1 MIAEMIPL
9 EWRVRW
15 RGLWLAVPWWRALV
29 EVLAAQAPVLL
40 WVLLFQLDGLGGPG
54 FRAVVALIV
63 PVGPICILWCVF
75 RMRRPPWQW
84 QLRLLLYVGMGVL
97 VGITPTVMLADIWQA
112 NPVHRPY
119 FPTIWFAAIWLL
131 AFTNAFVMSRLG
143 VRLLVIWNGLRRR
156 HLVWALTHAH
166 LLVVVLGMCLV
177 VGLLATIEVLTNHS
191 LSLQWLPVLF
201 FFFLLTVVLLLIVL
215 PPSALF
221 SYLFANRTTRRLQAL
236 AQATSD
242 LRGGDYGIRVPVQGE
257 DEVAQLQANFNA
269 MAADLERGVRE
280 LQAER
285 DTVTALLTARR
296 ELVASVSHELR
307 TPVATLRGYLESTR
321 EHWNGTP
328 PATLRSDLG
337 VMERETIRLQALIDD
352 LFTLARAEVGRLDMR
367 LETVD
372 AAEVTRRC
380 VASVAP
386 LAWQRGR
393 VAVTAEV
400 APGTPP
406 VRADASRLE
415 QALQNLLH
423 NAVRHT
429 PPGGIVAVTVA
440 PTGDG
445 EGGVALGVQDTGEGI
460 PPDELPRIWE
470 RFYRTARS
478 RDAADG
484 GTGLGLALVKELT
497 EAMGG
502 SVAAESAPGAGSCF
516 TLRLRAEGVRE
527 SRRTRNPREEREG
540 GEERRGPR
548 RSRRVAEGAEKEAE
562 IAGASAR
569 SNHLAGD

>member
-1 MIAEMIPL
+1 MMATLVPSQ
-9 EWRVRW
+9 WRERW
-15 RGLWLAVPWWRALV
+15 RGLWLAVPWWRALA
-29 EVLAAQAPVLL
+29 EVLIAQAPVFA
-40 WVLLFQLDGLGGPG
+40 WVLLFQLDRSAVPG

-63 PVGPICILWCVF
+63 PVGPCCILWCVF
-75 RMRRPPWQW
+75 RMRRPAWPWPA
-84 QLRLLLYVGMGVL
+84 RLLLYTAMGAL

-112 NPVHRPY
+112 NPLHRPS
-119 FPTIWFAAIWLL
+119 FPTAWFAALWLI
-131 AFTNAFVMSRLG
+131 AFTGAFVLSRLG
-143 VRLLVIWNGLRRR
+143 VRLLVIWNSLRRR

-166 LLVVVLGMCLV
+166 LLVVVLGMCLA

-236 AQATSD
+236 AQATSE

-285 DTVTALLTARR
+285 DTVTALLAARR

-328 PATLRSDLG
+328 PATLRGDLEI
-337 VMERETIRLQALIDD
+337 MERETVRLQALIDD
-352 LFTLARAEVGRLDMR
+352 LFTLARAEVGRLE
-367 LETVD
+367 LHVETVD
-372 AAEVTRRC
+372 AAEVARRC
-380 VASVAP
+380 VAAVAP

-393 VAVTAEV
+393 VAVTAETL
-400 APGTPP
+400 PDTSS

-440 PTGDG
+440 PEP
-445 EGGVALGVQDTGEGI
+445 EGKDESKMAVALRVRDTGEGI
-460 PPDELPRIWE
+460 PASELPRIWE

-478 RDAADG
+478 RDTADT
-484 GTGLGLALVKELT
+484 GTGLGLALVKELI

-502 SVAAESAPGAGSCF
+502 SVAVESTPGAGSCF
-516 TLRLRAEGVRE
+516 TLRLPAESSVPGPSGDPCVAPAMIADNGR
-527 SRRTRNPREEREG
+527 PPV
-540 GEERRGPR
+540 ERR
-548 RSRRVAEGAEKEAE
+548 AF
-562 IAGASAR
+562 AGNSA
-569 SNHLAGD
+569 